1 MGHFCTTFHLSHL
14 NTFLVALE
22 VCKNQ
27 NCNGPHN
34 GMYLDISTLRRR
46 SSLYA
51 RGNPLVDD
59 KLRDIHKL
67 NR

>member
-34 GMYLDISTLRRR
+34 NMYLDISTLRRHR
-46 SSLYA
+46 SLYA
-51 RGNPLVDD
+51 RGNPLVDE

-67 NR
+67 NI

>member
-22 VCKNQ
+22 VYMNQ

-34 GMYLDISTLRRR
+34 GMYLDNTALRRHR
-46 SSLYA
+46 SLYA
-51 RGNPLVDD
+51 RGNPVVDE